1 MGVEKIVEDL
11 THPSRWLE
19 AWKEADHFDREI
31 AIYSLFLVAIGYWSI
46 FQKFREPRIISGAYA
61 TCLGLI
67 SHTFFKMGFNFS
79 GLEYAA
85 EAFSFVILAL
95 IGPGRRKG

>member
-1 MGVEKIVEDL
+1 MSAENIREDL
-11 THPSRWLE
+11 LNPSRWVT
-19 AWKEADHFDREI
+19 AWEEADHFDREI

-46 FQKFREPRIISGAYA
+46 FQKFREPRKVSLAYA

-67 SHTFFKMGFNFS
+67 SNVFFRMGFNFS
-79 GLEYAA
+79 GIEYAA